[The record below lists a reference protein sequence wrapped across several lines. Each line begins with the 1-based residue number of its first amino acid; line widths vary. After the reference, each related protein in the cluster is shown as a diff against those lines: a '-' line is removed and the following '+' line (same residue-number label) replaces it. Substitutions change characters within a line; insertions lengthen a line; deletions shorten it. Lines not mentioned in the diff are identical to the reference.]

1 MTFDEFS
8 SNSVDLKDE
17 AVRDML
23 RKALEL
29 YLELDIE
36 VLRSDLELG
45 SFDFL
50 IDIEMDDGF
59 GTEGMNL

>member
-8 SNSVDLKDE
+8 SNSVDFKDE
-17 AVRDML
+17 VVRDKL

-36 VLRSDLELG
+36 ILRADLELG

-59 GTEGMNL
+59 GTEGMKL